1 MLLHG
6 ARSRS
11 LYRRCL
17 RAAEL
22 CVDEHRPWMTSY
34 VRLRFRDDVGS
45 REKLPA
51 RLSEGE
57 EELARMLVTLERAG
71 RLVPRAGGVESA
83 SSQPP
88 HSATPSASCPLDT
101 ATGWSEAR
109 VQRWLSECLGM
120 GEHVA
125 AFARHRVDGAL
136 LLQLDDTDIGGEL
149 GVASRLQRKRLL
161 VEIERL
167 RHQGPGGPS

>member
-1 MLLHG
+1 
-6 ARSRS
+6 
-11 LYRRCL
+11 
-17 RAAEL
+17 
-22 CVDEHRPWMTSY
+22 MTSY

-88 HSATPSASCPLDT
+88 HGATPSASGPLDT

-109 VQRWLSECLGM
+109 VQRWLHRRFDDVAKAAVNIESIPVSGRDGM
-120 GEHVA
+120 CAGWRLPPSLPRLVFIDTSAMNAGRPRASRNASA
-125 AFARHRVDGAL
+125 ADGARATAAQLEAL
-136 LLQLDDTDIGGEL
+136 LHGLKT
-149 GVASRLQRKRLL
+149 
-161 VEIERL
+161 
-167 RHQGPGGPS
+167 